1 MNYTVADIIIR
12 IKNAAMAG
20 RKTTVLPMSKFAKS
34 ILEVLKKE
42 GFISSF
48 KEDKALKTLTV
59 EIVYVNRMPALNEVK
74 IVSRPSVR
82 VYKDKKALEN
92 KRSKGIKTTIIST
105 SKGVMTTR
113 EAMEKSLGGEILFE
127 IW

>member
-74 IVSRPSVR
+74 IISRPSVR

>member
-1 MNYTVADIIIR
+1 MNYTVSDIIIR

-20 RKTTVLPMSKFAKS
+20 RKTTILPLSKFAKN

-48 KEDKALKTLTV
+48 REDKALKTLTV
-59 EIVYVNRMPALNEVK
+59 EIVYINRMPALNEVK
-74 IVSRPSVR
+74 IISRPSIR
-82 VYKDKKALEN
+82 VYKDKKGLEN

-113 EAMEKSLGGEILFE
+113 EAIEKSLGGEILFE